1 MRNDGA
7 TTGRHVVIWSF
18 VTITQSFRLH
28 FQHLKLHSGK
38 SLTKLLNFN
47 QRFAYLGAQTTPQ
60 VKTDTNF
67 SQMIFPIQND
77 SNRYNKF
84 ISRFMRSATYFES
97 IFYPYVTGVS
107 KVNK

>member
-1 MRNDGA
+1 MVPLLGVTWLFGLLLPLHKAFAYIFTILNF
-7 TTGRHVVIWSF
+7 TQVSF
-18 VTITQSFRLH
+18 Q
-28 FQHLKLHSGK
+28 Q
-38 SLTKLLNFN
+38 KLLNFN